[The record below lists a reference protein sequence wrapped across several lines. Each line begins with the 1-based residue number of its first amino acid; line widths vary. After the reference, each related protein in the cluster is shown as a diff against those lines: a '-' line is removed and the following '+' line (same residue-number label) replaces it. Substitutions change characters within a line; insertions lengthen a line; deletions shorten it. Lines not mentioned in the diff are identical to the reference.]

1 MKSFVNSYIIHQ
13 PYNKIDI
20 FKLIKDHHL
29 NINLQLNVL
38 YGMDTYIH
46 LSLMPSDTLFSFAK
60 NVLNIFDIF

>member
-1 MKSFVNSYIIHQ
+1 MKSLVNSYIIHQ

-20 FKLIKDHHL
+20 FKLNKGHHM
-29 NINLQLNVL
+29 NINLQL